1 MKTLKALI
9 AFIFTFTAIGAMAQT
24 GADDIF
30 VDQAWLQNHQS
41 DDNLVLLHVANP
53 KSYGEGHIAGAISII
68 PSEYMVN
75 RDGLA
80 WELPETNKID
90 AALRAKGVNN
100 KSQVIIYYGGNDH
113 AATFRLFFT
122 LDYFG
127 LSDRVR
133 ILDGGLMGWKS
144 KNLDLTTS
152 TTEVQETPIGD
163 LKLKIKKKIKV
174 DKDYVRKSAQKDK
187 INLIDAR
194 RDIYYGGTQVG
205 NYERGGHILGAGN
218 ICWLDVVDE
227 NMFIKDKSTLAAMY
241 SAQGV
246 GKKEQV
252 VAYCHVGLRAST
264 VYTLAKY
271 LGFKARLYDGSF
283 NEWDTLSEEYKV
295 ENGK

>member
-1 MKTLKALI
+1 MKTLRALI
-9 AFIFTFTAIGAMAQT
+9 ALIFTFSAIGTMAQT
-24 GADDIF
+24 GASEIF

-41 DDNLVLLHVANP
+41 DDNLVLLHVADP
-53 KSYGEGHIAGAISII
+53 KSYDEGHIEGAISII
-68 PSEYMVN
+68 PPEYMVN

-80 WELPETNKID
+80 WELPETSKID
-90 AALRAKGVNN
+90 STLRAKGVNN
-100 KSQVIIYYGGNDH
+100 DSQIVIYYGGTDH

-133 ILDGGLMGWKS
+133 ILDGGLKGWKS
-144 KNLDLTTS
+144 KNLALTAS
-152 TTEVQETPIGD
+152 ATEVQETPAGA
-163 LKLKIKKKIKV
+163 LKLKVRKKIKV
-174 DKDYVRKSAQKDK
+174 DKKYVKKSAAKDK

-194 RDIYYGGTQVG
+194 RDTYYGGTQIG
-205 NYERGGHILGAGN
+205 GYKRGGHIMGAGN

-227 NMFIKDKSTLAAMY
+227 NMFIKDKATLAQMY

-246 GKKEQV
+246 AEGEQV

-271 LGFKARLYDGSF
+271 LGFQARLYDGSF
-283 NEWDTLSEEYKV
+283 NEWDGLSEEYKV